1 MDPRGGSKKRL
12 NAPHGA
18 LEQLAVAA
26 GTAFPHLTQA
36 RQHTQ
41 SELKRVR
48 VLLAEAPCPSDASV
62 VVFGSWGR
70 GELTRGSDHDWAILV
85 DAGDPEQRADIMR
98 LDAAVREVLGT
109 DERKPG
115 TQDVFGHAFGC
126 DELVEQIGLDKDRNT
141 LLTRRMLLL
150 LESAPALN
158 PDVHGRCRARVLDT
172 YLQRGTKD
180 FRVPRFLLNDLVRY
194 WRTVCVDFEGK
205 HWGFDADDGKWV
217 TRNAKLRTSR
227 KVLFASG
234 LLPLLGAMQYGTID
248 QRRFLHEQLEALA
261 TDRIA
266 HAFLTLDRGRSI
278 EAGAR
283 GLQAYDRFIALLDTP
298 EVRAHLLE
306 LRPAERDRSATWAE
320 IRTCGR
326 ELEQSLLALLY
337 GPDLASVT
345 RTHLIF

>member
-1 MDPRGGSKKRL
+1 MDPRSRPAKHLK
-12 NAPHGA
+12 APHEA
-18 LEQLAVAA
+18 LQQLAAAA
-26 GTAFPHLTQA
+26 GTEFPHLTRA
-36 RQHTQ
+36 RRHTQ
-41 SELKRVR
+41 SELERVR
-48 VLLAEAPCPSDASV
+48 GHLANAPCPSDASV

-85 DAGDPEQRADIMR
+85 DAGDPDQRSDITR
-98 LDAAVREVLGT
+98 LDSAVRKVLGA

-115 TQDVFGHAFGC
+115 TQEVFGRAFGC
-126 DELVEQIGLDKDRNT
+126 DELVEQIGLDKDSNT

-150 LESAPALN
+150 LESAPVLN
-158 PDVHGRCRARVLDT
+158 PVVHNRCHARVLDT
-172 YLQRGTKD
+172 YLERGTKD

-194 WRTVCVDFEGK
+194 WRTVCVDSEGK
-205 HWGFDADDGKWV
+205 HWGLDADDGKWV

-227 KVLFASG
+227 KILFASG
-234 LLPLLGAMQYGTID
+234 LLPVLGAMQHRVKD
-248 QRRFLHEQLEALA
+248 QRCFLHEQLDALA

-266 HAFLTLDRGRSI
+266 HAFVAHDQGRSI

-283 GLQAYDRFIALLDTP
+283 GLRAYDRFIALLDNP
-298 EVRAHLLE
+298 EVRDHLRE
-306 LRPAERDRSATWAE
+306 LRPAERDRSAIWGE